1 MNAMTSGAAYG
12 LSGSGGGLAPWA
24 AARWADAGAQGA
36 SASHAGHGGG
46 AASRSWSSSASNAN
60 LSPWAAARWAQAP
73 SGAQGASGSHAGHGA
88 GAASGAWSSAAAN
101 ANLSPWA
108 AARWAQ
114 APSGAQGVGAGAQYV
129 NPYATRE
136 AMSGLPYIGWAFGG
150 TTNANR
156 DAAVDAAIAGGN
168 VRSYQGSR
176 GGQQP
181 SGNIVGALLGGTIG
195 AAGDVIGKGIAEVP
209 ILGNNDLLV
218 GSTFS
223 PILNVAF
230 GQRVMNNEQ
239 IKRNAIYNF
248 GPRAD
253 AYAARGDAFGQGVA
267 SGLRGE
273 QVFAPPEQ
281 RLGID
286 VISNGLNRGLKFVSD
301 LNIPVVSYFAD
312 AARSLTRGAA
322 GESSYDWLNGG
333 SADPMDPTWTVFSAP
348 VNLAVSGMARRLAP
362 VLGLDQA
369 AMDARYGRALGDAM
383 NVYDVFLPGDHTRHA
398 FGSHLPRLIFGSPH
412 NSNDHSHHHQFQTS
426 DVGSGSGHFGH
437 NYLDTWGR
445 PSSGQYGA
453 S

>member
-1 MNAMTSGAAYG
+1 MNTMV
-12 LSGSGGGLAPWA
+12 SGSSYRPTSAGSTPWA
-24 AARWADAGAQGA
+24 AARWANAGAQAASGGHA
-36 SASHAGHGGG
+36 GHGGSSASWSSGSSTAGLSPWSAARWANAGAQSGSAGHAGHGGG
-46 AASRSWSSSASNAN
+46 STSWSSGSSTAN

-73 SGAQGASGSHAGHGA
+73 SGAQG
-88 GAASGAWSSAAAN
+88 
-101 ANLSPWA
+101 
-108 AARWAQ
+108 
-114 APSGAQGVGAGAQYV
+114 GVGAGAQYV
-129 NPYATRE
+129 DPYASRE

-150 TTNANR
+150 TTNSTR
-156 DAAVDAAIAGGN
+156 DMAVDAAVAGGN

-176 GGQQP
+176 GGQQA
-181 SGNIVGALLGGTIG
+181 SGNIIGSLLGGTIG

-230 GQRVMNNEQ
+230 GQRVMNNDQ

-273 QVFAPPEQ
+273 QVFTPPEQ
-281 RLGID
+281 TLGID
-286 VISNGLNRGLKFVSD
+286 ALSNGINRGLKVVSD
-301 LNIPVVSYFAD
+301 MNIPFISYAAD
-312 AARSLTRGAA
+312 AARSLARGAA
-322 GESSYDWLNGG
+322 GESAYDWLNGG

-348 VNLAVSGMARRLAP
+348 VNLAVSGIARRLAP
-362 VLGLDQA
+362 VLGLDQG

-398 FGSHLPRLIFGSPH
+398 FGSHLPRMIFGSPH
-412 NSNDHSHHHQFQTS
+412 NSNDHSHHHQFQTA
-426 DVGSGSGHFGH
+426 DVPAGTGHFGQS
-437 NYLDTWGR
+437 YLDTWGR
-445 PSSGQYGA
+445 PSSSEYGA
-453 S
+453 A